1 MNNNPIEELRR
12 METPVTEEGWNSI
25 VNDRRYTR
33 KFGRKPGLTPKGR
46 AALIAGFAT
55 VLVAVPILVKTL
67 THKSEETAQTTVPA
81 TETAVTQKTTETVTA
96 QIATE
101 TTTYQPTSDA
111 SSVAAPAVA
120 SETATPAKVTTTEKA
135 ATHEGSTLASVIE
148 KRQQTTDNQSRED
161 QTLLMSPKTDD
172 FHLTYEEPKT
182 KPKQS
187 DASSQQTAKTSHP
200 AQARSHDQNIN
211 AGVSETTVTADGQ
224 VSTKYEYSPEEP
236 ATEAEQFF
244 IPSAFTPNGDGLND
258 LFLVKANFEPKS
270 FEMTVLNRGGEMMFI
285 SRDINIG
292 WDGQLRGRLMP
303 QGVYVCII
311 KYKDSQGNEH
321 KQQGQVLLIP

>member
-1 MNNNPIEELRR
+1 MNNNPIEDLRR
-12 METPVTEEGWNSI
+12 METPVTEEGWTSI
-25 VNDRRYTR
+25 VNDSRYVR
-33 KFGRKPGLTPKGR
+33 KFGRKPGLSPKGR
-46 AALIAGFAT
+46 AALIAGVAT

-67 THKSEETAQTTVPA
+67 TNKPEETAQTTVPTTETAMEQKATETVTSQNA
-81 TETAVTQKTTETVTA
+81 TETA
-96 QIATE
+96 
-101 TTTYQPTSDA
+101 TYQRATSTPLKA
-111 SSVAAPAVA
+111 TPAA
-120 SETATPAKVTTTEKA
+120 SETASPAKVTTTEKA

-148 KRQQTTDNQSRED
+148 KRQQTTDNPSRED
-161 QTLLMSPKTDD
+161 QTPLMSPKTDD
-172 FHLTYEEPKT
+172 SHLTYEEPKT
-182 KPKQS
+182 NPKQS
-187 DASSQQTAKTSHP
+187 DATGQQTAKTSRP
-200 AQARSHDQNIN
+200 IPSISHDPNVN
-211 AGVSETTVTADGQ
+211 HSVSETTVTADGQ
-224 VSTKYEYSPEEP
+224 ISTKYEYSPEEP